1 MNKTNKILIGS
12 VSALCIVGTLTL
24 LKAVFPGAEYGS
36 VSDWV
41 SAGSTF
47 GTLIVALIALKKAPD
62 WINQKKHEDAYSLS
76 KNLFLEQLPTL
87 STAISKIET
96 SARSFQV
103 HIDYSFGDIERI
115 VNKSECNKNINL
127 IIDARNILNDINFK
141 INQLEMLGWSLK
153 EESKQ
158 IIEYFNNCFN
168 KIDFIWSFTC
178 FCIDNNLIPT
188 DVTKRKEDWSESVS
202 SVSESVRRFYS
213 SFSILKKSH
222 SNFDAHFHK
231 PVLKK

>member
-153 EESKQ
+153 EESNQ
-158 IIEYFNNCFN
+158 IIEEFNHCFN
-168 KIDFIWSFTC
+168 KIDLRVMT
-178 FCIDNNLIPT
+178 PT
-188 DVTKRKEDWSESVS
+188 
-202 SVSESVRRFYS
+202 Y
-213 SFSILKKSH
+213 
-222 SNFDAHFHK
+222 
-231 PVLKK
+231 